1 MKGRREDPET
11 TGGVSVRRNILKR
24 RSTSLTDMSEHPEI
38 RRRHNTFLIKQVAP
52 PTWFRRM
59 ALSKCCLN
67 TGTGSFKAGPVFDE
81 DVDSGFSELQVLD
94 ADCKRST
101 TGDAQTWSQCLH
113 CRSTAV
119 HPEGAPQSQEGKKLL
134 QKDAA
139 STITLS
145 ASSVTRCVT

>member
-24 RSTSLTDMSEHPEI
+24 RSTSLTDMREIPEI
-38 RRRHNTFLIKQVAP
+38 RQRHNTFLIKQAVP

-59 ALSKCCLN
+59 ALSKCGRN

-94 ADCKRST
+94 EDCKDPPPVTPKR
-101 TGDAQTWSQCLH
+101 GRNA
-113 CRSTAV
+113 STADQRLFIRKELHKV
-119 HPEGAPQSQEGKKLL
+119 KHGKKYCKMMRPV
-134 QKDAA
+134 QEH
-139 STITLS
+139 
-145 ASSVTRCVT
+145 